1 MTQLTQR
8 LCLNLADTLAS
19 YVEFL
24 ADLLKG
30 AGMAVLDAE
39 AQAQN
44 LFLTRRQSL
53 KHLNELLL

>member
-24 ADLLKG
+24 ANLLEG
-30 AGMAVLDAE
+30 AGMG
-39 AQAQN
+39 
-44 LFLTRRQSL
+44 SL
-53 KHLNELLL
+53 